1 MTRVA
6 VITDST
12 ADIPHDIAE
21 DRGLRVVPMTVTFG
35 EDSFIS
41 GVTMDPERF
50 YERLEASDELP
61 STSQPAPAWFEEAYA
76 DAADHGADEVVSVHL
91 SSELSGTVELARKV
105 AVDAPLPVTVV
116 DTRQTGGTLALAVF
130 AALRAAER
138 GDGADAVADVARAVA
153 GDAQLFFVV
162 DDLTYLKMGGRL
174 SGAQAWVGS
183 VLRVKPLL
191 TIEDGR
197 VVPLEKVR
205 TWSRA
210 ITRLGELSSAHADG
224 RPCDV
229 IVTHA
234 LAPERAREVWEA
246 LGSGVEI
253 RDRLDTVIGPVVG
266 SHAGPGT
273 VGVAVSARRD

>member
-1 MTRVA
+1 MQRVA

-12 ADIPHDIAE
+12 ADIPADMAE
-21 DRGLRVVPMTVTFG
+21 DRGLRVVPMTVTFAD
-35 EDSFIS
+35 ESFIS
-41 GVTMDPERF
+41 GVTMGPERF
-50 YERLEASDELP
+50 YADLEESDTLP

-76 DAADHGADEVVSVHL
+76 DAADQGADEVVSVHL
-91 SSELSGTVELARKV
+91 SSELSGTCELARKV

-116 DTRQTGGTLALAVF
+116 DSRQTGGALALAVL

-138 GDGADAVADVARAVA
+138 GADAEGTAEVARRVA
-153 GDAQLFFVV
+153 ADAQLFFVV

-174 SGAQAWVGS
+174 SGPQALLGS

-197 VVPLEKVR
+197 VAPLEKVR

-210 ITRLGELSSAHADG
+210 ITRLGELAGRHADG
-224 RPCDV
+224 RACDV

-234 LAPERAREVWEA
+234 LAPERASEVWA
-246 LGSGVEI
+246 AVEGNVDI
-253 RDRLDTVIGPVVG
+253 RNRLDTVIGPVVG

-273 VGVAVSARRD
+273 VGVAISARRE

>member
-12 ADIPHDIAE
+12 ADIPLDMAE

-41 GVTMDPERF
+41 GVTMGSERF

-76 DAADHGADEVVSVHL
+76 DAADQGADEVVSIHL

-116 DTRQTGGTLALAVF
+116 DSRQTGGALALAVL
-130 AALRAAER
+130 AAVRAVDR
-138 GDGADAVADVARAVA
+138 GGDAAAVAEVARAVA
-153 GDAQLFFVV
+153 ADAQLFFVV

-174 SGAQAWVGS
+174 SGPQALLGS

-197 VVPLEKVR
+197 VAPLEKVR

-210 ITRLGELSSAHADG
+210 ITRLGELSSDHADG

-234 LAPERAREVWEA
+234 LAPGRAEEVWEA
-246 LGSGVEI
+246 VGSRVDI
-253 RDRLDTVIGPVVG
+253 RDRLETVIGPVVG

-273 VGVAVSARRD
+273 VGAAISARRD